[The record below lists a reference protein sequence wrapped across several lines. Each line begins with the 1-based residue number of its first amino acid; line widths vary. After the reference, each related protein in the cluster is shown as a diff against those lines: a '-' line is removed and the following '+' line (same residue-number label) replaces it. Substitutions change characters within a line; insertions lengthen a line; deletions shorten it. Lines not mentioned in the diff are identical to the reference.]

1 MEQSN
6 KQERSKIR
14 RIRCMVCD
22 VPAAR
27 EYLDAK
33 EVKMKKHPFSIKL
46 KFHIVL
52 TPPAGPARDLSG
64 IVIVFNSL
72 SIIISI

>member
-1 MEQSN
+1 MEQKN
-6 KQERSKIR
+6 KKGRKIR

-33 EVKMKKHPFSIKL
+33 EVKMKKYPFSIKL